1 MFSAASQPVSRAD
14 LEALLRELPGDARKG
29 FFGPASVSWR
39 VNRESAVFL
48 GAGRAALL
56 QIAHPWVA
64 AALRQHSNLLNDAL
78 GRFHSTFRVV
88 YTMLFGSSGQALAAA
103 RQLHARHS
111 SVRGTLPDGE
121 GYQANEVG
129 ALLWVYATL
138 VESAVLAYECAL
150 PPLAPEEREQYY
162 AESRRMAA
170 LFGIPGEALPPDW
183 AGFTAYTAAM
193 LASPLLAV
201 DEQGRALGASV
212 LRGAGTAI
220 RPPHW
225 YRSLTAGWL
234 PERLRA
240 QFGLTFEAREKQ
252 AVRQAA
258 RWVPRVYRRLPNAV
272 RFVGPWH
279 EAEARLR
286 GREPDWSVRRS
297 NRFWM
302 GTERMLYPG
311 R

>member
-1 MFSAASQPVSRAD
+1 MNTSPQPVSRDD
-14 LEALLRELPGDARKG
+14 LEALLKDLPCNAREG

-64 AALRQHSNLLNDAL
+64 AALRQHSNLLHDAL

-88 YTMLFGSSGQALAAA
+88 YTLLFGTSGQALAAA
-103 RQLHARHS
+103 RQLHTRHS
-111 SVRGTLPDGE
+111 GVRGELPG
-121 GYQANEVG
+121 GQPYLANEVG

-138 VESAVLAYECAL
+138 VESAVLAYEFAL
-150 PPLAPEEREQYY
+150 RPLLPEEREQYY
-162 AESRRMAA
+162 VESKRMAA
-170 LFGIPGEALPPDW
+170 LFGIPDGALPPDW
-183 AGFTAYTAAM
+183 AGFTAYTNAM
-193 LASPLLAV
+193 LGSSLLGV

-212 LRGAGTAI
+212 LSGAGTAI

-225 YRSLTAGWL
+225 YRALTAGWL

-240 QFGLTFEAREKQ
+240 QFGIAFDMPEKR
-252 AVRQAA
+252 AVHRTAQ
-258 RWVPRVYRRLPNAV
+258 WLPPVYRLLPSAV

-279 EAEARLR
+279 EAVARLQ
-286 GREPDWSVRRS
+286 GREPGWSVRRS